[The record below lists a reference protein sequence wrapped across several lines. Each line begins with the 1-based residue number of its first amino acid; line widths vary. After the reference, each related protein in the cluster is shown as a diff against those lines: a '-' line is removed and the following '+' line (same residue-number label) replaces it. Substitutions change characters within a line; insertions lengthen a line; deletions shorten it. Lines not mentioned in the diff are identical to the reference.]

1 MKSLASFLS
10 IATAATA
17 QVVSPLAFT
26 RAEAQVTSST
36 PFGLSAA
43 DDRYLQVHDD
53 VNTARTI
60 NRLVFRLDGAETA
73 SGAIQFN
80 ATLRLSVAAAGVTAL
95 TPNANFGN
103 NHGAGLVTHSSINF
117 NIPASTTPVL
127 PGRPFDRVL
136 QLPSPFAFPGGGPLV
151 WEIEFNSRAV
161 SQSHGYDAAAGNGD
175 ANPQAPTATFG
186 TGCRVTASSSPL
198 QLTVGVSNSWQFTAI
213 RFACL
218 TTNAVNSS
226 AVFILMGSS
235 RTTFGALSLP
245 YLLPGTTGAP
255 SGACNLY
262 TSVAT
267 IMPSGPLLNGSS
279 SLVVECDI
287 FPEMNGGNAYLQAMA
302 VAPAANPIGIVLSNA
317 AVMHVVAPFGAIP
330 VGRVVGN
337 GHGNVSGSTFPRSG
351 IVTRFE

>member
-136 QLPSPFAFPGGGPLV
+136 QLPSPFAFPPL
-151 WEIEFNSRAV
+151 I
-161 SQSHGYDAAAGNGD
+161 AA
-175 ANPQAPTATFG
+175 
-186 TGCRVTASSSPL
+186 
-198 QLTVGVSNSWQFTAI
+198 
-213 RFACL
+213 
-218 TTNAVNSS
+218 
-226 AVFILMGSS
+226 
-235 RTTFGALSLP
+235 
-245 YLLPGTTGAP
+245 
-255 SGACNLY
+255 
-262 TSVAT
+262 
-267 IMPSGPLLNGSS
+267 
-279 SLVVECDI
+279 
-287 FPEMNGGNAYLQAMA
+287 
-302 VAPAANPIGIVLSNA
+302 
-317 AVMHVVAPFGAIP
+317 
-330 VGRVVGN
+330 
-337 GHGNVSGSTFPRSG
+337 PR
-351 IVTRFE
+351 